1 MHRNMKTTKI
11 FAWAFTSVMVFSGCG
26 AGNSNTSTEE
36 SSYCVD
42 EKFKQALEFEETT
55 IQPVT
60 EEIHLTGTVETNP
73 DNVIHFVSLVSG
85 VVSKAN
91 FSLGDK
97 VVRGQVLAELR
108 SAELSALEAEL
119 KNINAQ
125 ISVAEKKLK
134 TVDSMFEDGISSERD
149 LMKAQSKLVILKSE
163 REKVSFNLSLFS
175 PSAEKG
181 VFEIKAPTS
190 GIITAKS
197 IASGTQITAES
208 EPLFTISDLSEVW
221 VMLDI
226 YATNMQ
232 NVEVGMELDMTTLS
246 YSDHN
251 FKGEISA
258 ISQVFDHE
266 AKVVKGRVVIKN
278 KDLMLK
284 PGMLMDVIAI
294 KDRGMQA
301 VCISSESIVFD
312 DNQNFVVTYIDD
324 CQMEIRKIEILSKSN
339 GTTFIASGLVE
350 NETIITKNQLLIY
363 EQIKN

>member
-1 MHRNMKTTKI
+1 MRMLRI
-11 FAWAFTSVMVFSGCG
+11 FAGVSISVIAFLGCET
-26 AGNSNTSTEE
+26 GNSNTSTEE

-42 EKFKQALEFEETT
+42 EKFKQVLEFEKVT

-60 EEIHLTGTVETNP
+60 EEIHITGTVETNP

-119 KNINAQ
+119 KNIDAQ
-125 ISVAEKKLK
+125 ILVAKKKLE
-134 TVDSMFEDGISSERD
+134 TVYSMFEDGISSERD
-149 LMKAQSKLVILKSE
+149 LMKAQSKLAILKTE
-163 REKVSFNLSLFS
+163 RENVSFNLSLFS
-175 PSAEKG
+175 PSEEKG
-181 VFEIKAPTS
+181 VFEIKAPSS

-208 EPLFTISDLSEVW
+208 DPLFTISDLSEVW

-232 NVEVGMELDMTTLS
+232 NIEVGMELDMTTLS
-246 YSDHN
+246 YPDHN

-258 ISQVFDHE
+258 ISQVLDHE
-266 AKVVKGRVVIKN
+266 AKVVKGRVVIRN
-278 KDLMLK
+278 MDLMLK
-284 PGMLMDVIAI
+284 PGMLMDVTAI
-294 KDRGMQA
+294 KDLGEEA
-301 VCISSESIVFD
+301 VGISSESIVFD

-339 GTTFIASGLVE
+339 GTTFIASGLAE
-350 NETIITKNQLLIY
+350 NETIIVKNQLLIY